1 MDIQSNG
8 VRIHVTQQGDG
19 DLALVFLHYYGGS
32 SRTWRFVMD
41 ALSDSVRTVAT
52 DHRGWGRSEAPDDG
66 YRIEDLADDAQGV
79 IEALNL
85 QRFVLVGHSMGGKT
99 AQLLASRRLPGLEG
113 LVLVAP
119 SPPSP
124 MRLSDEQRAVM
135 AGAYGSRE
143 AVEWVL
149 DNVLT
154 ATRLSGDVREQVIAD
169 SLRGA
174 AQAKLAWPNVAMLDD
189 ITRDVAAIDVPVL
202 IISGDRDQVDRIET
216 LREELLPRIAGA
228 RLHVLQG
235 VGHLSPLEA
244 PLQVAATITDFLE
257 ALASSTRTP
266 GQLVAAFDRAFNAA
280 DVDRLVDLFAANA
293 TMRLTNGMVVSG
305 QDALRHTFEALLST
319 SPRINNRIRA
329 SYTSDDVALALA
341 EWTVTTT
348 MPDGSEIRASGV
360 ATQVLERGPE
370 RTWRLRISN
379 PLGIDASQPNHG
391 APPTT

>member
-8 VRIHVTQQGDG
+8 VRLHVTQQGDG
-19 DLALVFLHYYGGS
+19 DLSLVFLHYYGGS

-41 ALSDSVRTVAT
+41 ALSDKVRTIAH
-52 DHRGWGRSEAPDDG
+52 DHRGWGRSEAPEDG

-79 IEALNL
+79 IEAMGLR
-85 QRFVLVGHSMGGKT
+85 RFVLVGHSMGGKT

-124 MRLSDEQRAVM
+124 MHLSDEQRSVM
-135 AGAYGSRE
+135 AGAYASRE
-143 AVEWVL
+143 SVEWVL

-154 ATRLSGDVREQVIAD
+154 ATRLSGNVREQVIAD
-169 SLRGA
+169 SLAGA
-174 AQAKLAWPNVAMLDD
+174 AQAKFAWPNVAMLDD
-189 ITRDVAAIDVPVL
+189 ITRDVSAIDVPVL

-216 LREELLPRIAGA
+216 LREELLPRIASA
-228 RLHVLQG
+228 RLHVLHG

-244 PLQVAATITDFLE
+244 PSQVVAAISDFVE
-257 ALASSTRTP
+257 ALESSTRTP
-266 GQLVAAFDRAFNAA
+266 GQLVAAFDRAFNTAN
-280 DVDRLVDLFAANA
+280 VGRLVDLFAANA

-305 QDALRHTFEALLST
+305 KDALRSSFEALLSN
-319 SPRINNRIRA
+319 SPRIQNRIRA

-348 MPDGSEIRASGV
+348 MPDGSETQASGV
-360 ATQVLERGPE
+360 ATQVLERGTDQ
-370 RTWRLRISN
+370 TWRLRISN
-379 PLGIDASQPNHG
+379 PLGIDALGG
-391 APPTT
+391 ASRA